1 MKNRFTKALGISL
14 IIFSWI
20 LWGVIFI
27 LPYFKLSKAQ
37 YEIIYPILFIGTN
50 IFWVEAILI
59 GKEYAKKYA
68 ILLKFKTCL
77 KDSAAKRMNRFD
89 RDKQKRVFSI
99 CLTDT

>member
-27 LPYFKLSKAQ
+27 LPFFKLSKAQ
-37 YEIIYPILFIGTN
+37 YEIIYPVILIATN
-50 IFWVEAILI
+50 IFWVGAILV

-68 ILLKFKTCL
+68 ILLKIKTWFKGLCRK
-77 KDSAAKRMNRFD
+77 KDE
-89 RDKQKRVFSI
+89 QV
-99 CLTDT
+99 